1 MHLLDHS
8 VCIREAPFWRPIWEW
23 GLHVS
28 ATWVIF
34 ISSTD
39 FRATL
44 EYNVSEKCCIG
55 ERERDSGGR
64 GREQERASEQEKGNY
79 GNAKKYEIKGPWQL
93 RSELL
98 TVRCK
103 CQALP
108 RVCVLRG
115 VHEHGHARS
124 QSLSCVQLCGSMDCS
139 LPGSTVHGILQA
151 RILDWVAI
159 SYSRWSPQ
167 PKDQTHVSPALAGR
181 FFTTEP
187 CGKPIY
193 ILIDMLQIIYNDN
206 IIHLNKLH
214 FKVSYI

>member
-1 MHLLDHS
+1 MHLLDNS
-8 VCIREAPFWRPIWEW
+8 VCICEAPFWRPIWEW
-23 GLHVS
+23 GLHIS

-115 VHEHGHARS
+115 VCEHALSRS
-124 QSLSCVQLCGSMDCS
+124 VVSNSVAPWTVACQAPLSMEFSRQEYWIGLPFPIPGDLPNPRIKPMCLLHWQADS
-139 LPGSTVHGILQA
+139 LPLSHVGSP
-151 RILDWVAI
+151 
-159 SYSRWSPQ
+159 Y
-167 PKDQTHVSPALAGR
+167 
-181 FFTTEP
+181 
-187 CGKPIY
+187 IY
-193 ILIDMLQIIYNDN
+193 LLICY
-206 IIHLNKLH
+206 K
-214 FKVSYI
+214 